1 MLNHIINKIWSNRIA
16 FCHITTKL
24 PRKSLQKR
32 TSLLRTEE
40 HVVIILPASRTEFFH
55 CKFSRLTTR
64 GQLGFT
70 RSLLYTAGSVQS
82 ISKPWSHCHLTW
94 CASYTTILSISPFSC
109 RRYDWTDE
117 ASIAELTDGMLS
129 KHEGNTTITFTKER
143 KTETSLFLKCLQWRC
158 SCTIAFKNYLLS
170 FTQSK
175 SHHSEGGTVPRLC
188 VKDKKLKKHIQW
200 DVNYS
205 RLSAPSELTYQ
216 CQGGWEPTTLEGLL
230 QWAPSRPCYLGTKA
244 KPQSILNATF
254 AHTLWTVEDFWS
266 CITARKVSPPLG
278 KVLHLTGP
286 DKEHQHQS
294 PLFLAKWRPKW
305 EWKIIAQT
313 FLSSSSKKR

>member
-1 MLNHIINKIWSNRIA
+1 MQVLTFNHKRAAGLHQEPPLHSWFSA
-16 FCHITTKL
+16 VHLKTLESL
-24 PRKSLQKR
+24 PSYLV
-32 TSLLRTEE
+32 S
-40 HVVIILPASRTEFFH
+40 
-55 CKFSRLTTR
+55 
-64 GQLGFT
+64 
-70 RSLLYTAGSVQS
+70 
-82 ISKPWSHCHLTW
+82 
-94 CASYTTILSISPFSC
+94 ASYTTILSISPFSC

-216 CQGGWEPTTLEGLL
+216 CQGGCEPTTLEGLL
-230 QWAPSRPCYLGTKA
+230 QRAPSRPCYLGTKA

-254 AHTLWTVEDFWS
+254 AHTL
-266 CITARKVSPPLG
+266 
-278 KVLHLTGP
+278 
-286 DKEHQHQS
+286 
-294 PLFLAKWRPKW
+294 
-305 EWKIIAQT
+305 
-313 FLSSSSKKR
+313 